1 MIKFT
6 HMKQISSL
14 LVLVLLGI
22 LPATAQQQIPVT
34 TPGTALILEVD
45 NDGHVFQ
52 RYFGPRFHNAAEY
65 SLAPAAPQ
73 AYIGGVW
80 KIFSNRR

>member
-1 MIKFT
+1 
-6 HMKQISSL
+6 MKQISSL
-14 LVLVLLGI
+14 LVLALLGI

-52 RYFGPRFHNAAEY
+52 RYFGPPNILSHRQHRKPISEAA
-65 SLAPAAPQ
+65 
-73 AYIGGVW
+73 W
-80 KIFSNRR
+80 KIFSNLR